1 MRFLIF
7 LLAAFFV
14 SSASLGQ
21 ATAPEMLGPPG
32 SVFAFGDE
40 FTGTELNQE
49 MWGLGINSRNV
60 QNEAVDCAYRLD
72 NISFRDGLLV
82 FTQKREQ
89 PAITGKTW
97 TAEKKFNYS
106 SGGIHT
112 RQAFELRN
120 NMYLELRCR
129 LPAND
134 AGYGAFWTVSNKVGE
149 WKPADL
155 LEIDM
160 FEFIANQKKTRFWSG
175 LWWHDFTAAELHEEI
190 PKKFIKE
197 RSSNHFFVNEQIY
210 KAHFGD
216 GGRFEGTEID
226 FYDFITFGLR
236 VTDEEM
242 TWHLVQDGPAWK
254 APPYFRFTGGT
265 VHNRTYGR
273 APDLQW
279 ERGIPERLHAQI
291 NINYAL
297 RNAEWAG
304 GPVRDEQLPAEMILD
319 YIRVYHLAND

>member
-1 MRFLIF
+1 MRLFFLT
-7 LLAAFFV
+7 LALAVSFFASV
-14 SSASLGQ
+14 SPA
-21 ATAPEMLGPPG
+21 AKPEKLGPPG

-40 FTGTELNQE
+40 FDGPELNQD

-60 QNEAVDCAYRLD
+60 QNEAVDCAYRLE

-82 FTQKREQ
+82 FTQKREK

-97 TAEKKFNYS
+97 TAEKKFDYS

-134 AGYGAFWTVSNKVGE
+134 AGYGAFWTVSNKVGD

-160 FEFIANQKKTRFWSG
+160 FEFIANPKKTSFWSG
-175 LWWHDFTAAELHEEI
+175 LWWHDFTADELHEEI
-190 PKKFIKE
+190 PKQSIKK
-197 RSSNHFFVNEQIY
+197 RSDDHFFVNEQIY

-216 GGRFEGTEID
+216 GGKVERTDID

-236 VTDEEM
+236 VTDDEM
-242 TWHLVQDGPAWK
+242 TWHLVQNGPAWK
-254 APPYFRFTGGT
+254 SPAYFSFSGGT

-273 APDLQW
+273 APDLHW
-279 ERGIPERLHAQI
+279 ERGVPEKLHAQI

-297 RNAEWAG
+297 RNAGWAG
-304 GPVRDEQLPAEMILD
+304 GPVRDDQLPAEMVLD
-319 YIRVYHLAND
+319 YVRVYHLPEK